1 MGPGGGAVG
10 GIAVDGLLVALGNGR
25 EVGLAVDI
33 GGGGMVGGTVGKGTV
48 VEVGGGIGVK
58 VGRGVRVGV
67 TVGPCA
73 INSSVVR
80 HASTPTKNKAPSA
93 TRVPQFLNCIQIHT
107 P

>member
-10 GIAVDGLLVALGNGR
+10 GIAVDGLLVALGNGF
-25 EVGLAVDI
+25 EVGLTVDV
-33 GGGGMVGGTVGKGTV
+33 GGGLVGGTVGKGAV

-67 TVGPCA
+67 TVGPWA
-73 INSSVVR
+73 INSSVTR
-80 HASTPTKNKAPSA
+80 HASTLVKNKAPSA
-93 TRVPQFLNCIQIHT
+93 IRVPQFLNCIQIHT